1 MKRISQRA
9 IAAAITLML
18 AFATVAMSAPKSD
31 NARKRFTIEG
41 RVLEVNKDARTMLVS
56 DFWSKKLYLVNVP
69 KGETFKITF
78 GMYSTTSEPGFQ
90 HVRKNDRVR
99 LRCIRT
105 DKDHLARLD
114 DQREVVMVTAVP
126 Y

>member
-1 MKRISQRA
+1 
-9 IAAAITLML
+9 ML
-18 AFATVAMSAPKSD
+18 AFATVAISGPKSEK
-31 NARKRFTIEG
+31 AGKRFTIEG
-41 RVLEVNKDARTMLVS
+41 RVLEVNKDARTVLVS
-56 DFWSKKLYLVNVP
+56 DRWSKKLYLVNVP

-78 GMYSTTSEPGFQ
+78 GMYSTMGEPGFQ

-126 Y
+126 D